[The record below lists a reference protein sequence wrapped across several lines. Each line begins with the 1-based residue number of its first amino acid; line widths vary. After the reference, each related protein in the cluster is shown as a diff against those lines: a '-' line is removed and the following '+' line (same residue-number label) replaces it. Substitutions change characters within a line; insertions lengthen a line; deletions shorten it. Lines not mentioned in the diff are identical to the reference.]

1 MKSLLQL
8 DGDTQTDSSSAT
20 SPFYIA
26 YKPCTKREIDEK
38 VNKFKRIDRF
48 ASGSNRQDS
57 DERITLP
64 LYSRANR
71 DRLICHLEL
80 ELLGVTPEQV
90 LLAGTALIVED
101 Y

>member
-1 MKSLLQL
+1 MQI
-8 DGDTQTDSSSAT
+8 DGDTQTDNSSAT

-26 YKPCTKREIDEK
+26 YKPSEEREIDK
-38 VNKFKRIDRF
+38 KANKFKRIDRF
-48 ASGSNRQDS
+48 ASGSKRQDS

-64 LYSRANR
+64 LYSRASR
-71 DRLICHLEL
+71 DRLVCYLEL
-80 ELLGVTPEQV
+80 EQLGVTPEQV